1 MANRRMKKT
10 LLFKCISTLP
20 PSFPPFLLLV
30 FPFALSFSF
39 AFFFPSL
46 FPSLLLFA
54 KEQRPKDEWTPAF
67 YLEETVVCSDASQ
80 LTMLLQ
86 PWTSDGKILLP

>member
-1 MANRRMKKT
+1 MGEK
-10 LLFKCISTLP
+10 IWYY
-20 PSFPPFLLLV
+20 FLTYKLHLK
-30 FPFALSFSF
+30 S
-39 AFFFPSL
+39 FFFPSL